1 MSRLRLTFGAT
12 IAKDDDVGGTAT
24 VLLASATDAVSF
36 GEILPKAGNDDCFS
50 ASEEFQLFAMSD
62 GASESYDSSLWSKV
76 LCLQWILGNGAVSRS
91 ALYARIR
98 DYTELCRPT
107 TLSWSKQAAFE
118 RGSYATFL
126 GVRMRRGMV
135 QILAFG
141 DSLAVWH
148 QGDRAESFPYCTPQ
162 QFDERPLCLSTL
174 KDRNEPAI
182 TALRVSFTS
191 WPMEP
196 SAKLLLMTDALGRW
210 LLSQSDA
217 RHGRDRLL
225 AIQSPAE
232 FAQFVLAERRA
243 GAMRRDDTTLAV
255 LSLEAA
261 P

>member
-12 IAKDDDVGGTAT
+12 IAKDDDEGGTAAD
-24 VLLASATDAVSF
+24 LLANATSAVSL
-36 GEILPKAGNDDCFS
+36 GEILPKAGNEDCFS
-50 ASEEFQLFAMSD
+50 ASEELQLFAMSD
-62 GASESYDSSLWSKV
+62 GASESYDSSLWSKI
-76 LCLQWILGNGAVSRS
+76 LCLHWIVGNGVVSRS

-98 DYTELCRPT
+98 DYTEECRPA

-126 GVRMRRGMV
+126 GIRLRRGMV

-148 QGDRAESFPYCTPQ
+148 HGDRAESFPYCNAR

-174 KDRNEPAI
+174 KAGNDPAI
-182 TALRVSFTS
+182 VALRVSFTN

-196 SAKLLLMTDALGRW
+196 GAKLLLMTDALGRW
-210 LLSQSDA
+210 LLSQSNA
-217 RHGRDRLL
+217 RHGRERLL
-225 AIQSPAE
+225 AIQNPAE
-232 FAQFVLAERRA
+232 FAQFVLAERRV

-255 LSLEAA
+255 LSLEAD